1 MVFSFTNA
9 PKLSAADMGVPD
21 YADALQKGFETS
33 YKPRN
38 MAAALLDQQLKNKYS
53 AFKAAPDYQS
63 AMLDYL
69 RGQGAHMWGQTQNL
83 PAEGDLR
90 RAQANEITSKGRMED
105 QKLGVLRD
113 WMSGIKTPRKDA
125 SYEAP
130 AQSNAMGDIY
140 GGNTQPASFG
150 GEFTNVGQ
158 GSSLDKSSEF
168 DAGNQEYQRE
178 KTMAGILGFKE
189 PATFVDPKTG
199 IAYARLRSGTVPIGK
214 EFGESE
220 KASAGEVGKSKGI
233 EESAFTSQSPGDR
246 RLLQKLTEG
255 IKKVN
260 KGEWDATLG
269 WKHNIPYGLNTKL
282 SDKQIGEVAAFEKIL
297 NTLKI
302 KQHAA
307 MMKGQG
313 AVSDFERGLLNS
325 TLPDFNANPA
335 AFKGQL
341 NDFLQGLQQRTFES
355 QQIRNYEKQGMSFD
369 DARDKAQK
377 DSDEMFSGG
386 EQQAN
391 QPEPEN
397 KGIVHNAM
405 YEPAQSELEQ
415 MANDFQN
422 QSIAKPVANSGF
434 MQKAQELAQEAKKYA
449 PIAGDVAASG
459 LLATPNPYAKG
470 LGGALAAGLGA
481 YQAEPGK
488 RIQGAIQ
495 NVGMDMLP
503 GYAGKLLK
511 SITGKS
517 VAKNTVKATEK
528 LFQSRVKPFEEV
540 ISEANKLGKMKT
552 PQNMANV
559 KTQLSEAL
567 SGHSQNFTKQLHQL
581 TKFGNKPIFE
591 NAQKAQSALGQIERA
606 DVAEPI
612 RAAARDMRKRIL
624 GGMQT
629 HLAESSKPE
638 LLPKYAATM
647 REYAKSG
654 PLLKDLAAKAK
665 DMSAKDFTSYVKSL
679 SKKGGLSEDVSSLSK
694 GIQGRQAKIDFAKT
708 IATHAASGIPIAGS
722 IGIGK
727 LMGLIKG
734 I

>member
-1 MVFSFTNA
+1 MAYTPIMPNMKLTAQDMGA
-9 PKLSAADMGVPD
+9 PDYMKALQSGLQGAADV
-21 YADALQKGFETS
+21 
-33 YKPRN
+33 YKPRK
-38 MAAALLDQQLKNKYS
+38 ASEDLLAQQLANKYA
-53 AFKAAPDYQS
+53 AFKATPDYQS
-63 AMLDYL
+63 AMLDFL

-83 PAEGDLR
+83 PAE
-90 RAQANEITSKGRMED
+90 RALKQAQTQQLNQKGGLD
-105 QKLGVLRD
+105 AQKMSLLKD
-113 WMSGIKTPRKDA
+113 WMGGIGTPNKDA
-125 SYEAP
+125 AYNDNQNTPSAAGTLY
-130 AQSNAMGDIY
+130 NADY
-140 GGNTQPASFG
+140 QPDDG
-150 GEFTNVGQ
+150 QDGFTNVSQ
-158 GSSLDKSSEF
+158 PRVTKEDHQ
-168 DAGNQEYQRE
+168 AGNAAYQKERA
-178 KTMAGILGFKE
+178 MASILGFKE
-189 PATFVDPKTG
+189 PATFVDPNTG
-199 IAYARLRSGTVPIGK
+199 ISYARLRDGTVPIGK

-220 KASAGEVGKSKGI
+220 KAAAGEVGKSKGL
-233 EESAFTSQSPGDR
+233 EESAFTAQSPGDR
-246 RLLQKLTEG
+246 RLLQQLTQGAEK
-255 IKKVN
+255 IN
-260 KGEWDATLG
+260 KGDWDATLG
-269 WKHNIPYGLNTKL
+269 WRHNIPYGLNTKL
-282 SDKQIGEVAAFEKIL
+282 SDKQIGEVAAFEKVL

-355 QQIRNYEKQGMSFD
+355 QQIRKYKKEGLSYD
-369 DARDKAQK
+369 DARDKAQE
-377 DSDEMFSGG
+377 DSDEMFSNG
-386 EQQAN
+386 EPQSN
-391 QPEPEN
+391 QPQQEN

-415 MANDFQN
+415 MADDFQN
-422 QSIAKPVANSGF
+422 QSIAKPIANSGF
-434 MQKAQELAQEAKKYA
+434 MQEAKKYA

-495 NVGMDMLP
+495 NVGMDMVP

-540 ISEANKLGKMKT
+540 VSEANKLGKMKT

-559 KTQLSEAL
+559 KAQLSEAL
-567 SGHSQNFTKQLHQL
+567 AGHSQNFTKQLHQL
-581 TKFGNKPIFE
+581 TKFGNKPNFE

-654 PLLKDLAAKAK
+654 PLLKDLADKAK

-708 IATHAASGIPIAGS
+708 MATHAASGIPIAGS